1 MKGEGECALE
11 HMAGMSNRLY
21 ADSGLINSEEEILM
35 VESQAVQQ
43 TTGGK
48 VSALSSGSLSQ
59 PCSPLA
65 EWH

>member
-1 MKGEGECALE
+1 MKGEGRRALE
-11 HMAGMSNRLY
+11 HMEGMSNHLY
-21 ADSGLINSEEEILM
+21 VDSGLINSEEEILM
-35 VESQAVQQ
+35 VESQVVQQ

-48 VSALSSGSLSQ
+48 VSALSSGLQSQ